1 MRGVLGV
8 HGAHG
13 GRALHAGRRS
23 HAGFPRAFSA
33 EASASIGFPGVFL
46 WMPLSSYRNFPGV
59 IRDSL
64 EIFGI
69 NVRRG
74 DPSPECSCGGLGLLR
89 PS

>member
-33 EASASIGFPGVFL
+33 EASASIGFPGVSL
-46 WMPLSSYRNFPGV
+46 WMPLSSYRSFPSV

-64 EIFGI
+64 DIF
-69 NVRRG
+69 
-74 DPSPECSCGGLGLLR
+74 LR
-89 PS
+89 PWLPLHNLLTFDKPRGVHGRM

>member
-33 EASASIGFPGVFL
+33 EASASIGFPGVLL
-46 WMPLSSYRNFPGV
+46 WMPLSSSFPGV

-64 EIFGI
+64 EIF
-69 NVRRG
+69 
-74 DPSPECSCGGLGLLR
+74 LR
-89 PS
+89 PWLPLNNLLTSDKPRGVHGRM

>member
-8 HGAHG
+8 HGAHE

-46 WMPLSSYRNFPGV
+46 WVPLSFYRSFPSV

-64 EIFGI
+64 VIF
-69 NVRRG
+69 
-74 DPSPECSCGGLGLLR
+74 LR
-89 PS
+89 PWLPLDNLLTFDKPRGVHGRM

>member
-1 MRGVLGV
+1 MRGMLGV

-46 WMPLSSYRNFPGV
+46 WMPLSSYRSFPGV

-64 EIFGI
+64 EIF
-69 NVRRG
+69 
-74 DPSPECSCGGLGLLR
+74 LR
-89 PS
+89 PWLPLNNLLTPGKTRGVHGRM